1 MANAKK
7 FAPLSQDGDVATEQ
21 EPRTKEEAIMATVFD
36 PEKRYMFELAKE
48 APERALPVWDMRANR
63 PAVHRKYKPFQNIV
77 YTSQVVWNGNRRM
90 LRYYDG
96 CTTIF
101 ADEQPRDKESLE
113 QFIAQTQKRA
123 FRDGKFGCYGY
134 ERMLLLYLLICS
146 WNGES
151 QFKTK
156 TSSTI
161 FRPVDQEKK
170 ATAESLKLDET
181 ERALGLA
188 KEASVEKMLIH
199 ADYLGIP
206 TMDYDSGNELLPSEI
221 RTAYRKEALRDS
233 KNFIESYGNKALE
246 MKYYINKALEKGLIH
261 NTRNPNKASWQG
273 SNNDICDISGLK
285 SQVSIAQ
292 KIFEFSQLT
301 EGEEFCIQ
309 LRALFN

>member
-1 MANAKK
+1 MAEATQVAPSKK
-7 FAPLSQDGDVATEQ
+7 GAVNKEKEGP
-21 EPRTKEEAIMATVFD
+21 TKEESMMAMVFD
-36 PEKRYMFELAKE
+36 PDKKYMFELAKE
-48 APERALPVWDMRANR
+48 APERALPVWNVNANR
-63 PAVHRKYKPFQNIV
+63 PAVHRKYKPYQNIV

-101 ADEQPRDKESLE
+101 SDEQPRDKESIE
-113 QFIAQTQKRA
+113 QFIKQTQSRA
-123 FRDGKFGCYGY
+123 FHDGKFGAYGY
-134 ERMLLLYLLICS
+134 ERMLLLYLYIAS

-151 QFKTK
+151 DFKTK
-156 TSSTI
+156 TSTTI
-161 FRPVDQEKK
+161 YHPVNADKR
-170 ATAESLKLDET
+170 ATIESLKLDET
-181 ERALGLA
+181 ERALTLA

-199 ADYLGIP
+199 ADYLGVP
-206 TMDYDSGNELLPSEI
+206 TMDYDSGNELTPTEI

-261 NTRNPNKASWQG
+261 NTRNKNKASWQG
-273 SNNDICDISGLK
+273 SNNDICDISGLT
-285 SQVSIAQ
+285 SQTAIAQ
-292 KIFEFSQLT
+292 KIFEHSQLE